1 MTLKKRMGPQG
12 RLENAKRWLR
22 NAKVTR
28 PLTDSY
34 MKRYGVE
41 RWVAQEELMLLGE
54 KDTVRIED
62 CERLGIEWEFRVDG
76 YTGEMKVVPE
86 GTADHEL
93 HLF

>member
-1 MTLKKRMGPQG
+1 MRLEE

-22 NAKVTR
+22 DGRVAR

-34 MKRYGVE
+34 MKRYSVE
-41 RWVAQEELMLLGE
+41 RWIAQEDLMLLGE

-62 CERLGIEWEFRVDG
+62 YERRGIEWEYRVDG
-76 YTGEMKVVPE
+76 YTGEMKVVPK
-86 GTADHEL
+86 GTTDHEL